1 MKFVRAILV
10 SGLALLLLQP
20 VQAAPLATLTILE
33 GEAVLLRGD
42 AKLALVEGVRLQ
54 ADDMIDIG
62 AKGQLV
68 RLEFADGL
76 RLSLGPSTRA
86 LLAPRLPGERGR
98 ARLYLQH
105 GWAKLN
111 KDKSANSDKAT
122 DAVSVATPLFDA
134 TNLAGETVIAVDART
149 GQLFAEGGA
158 PQIRTGK
165 GQQTLKSGEF
175 ASVAAD
181 GKLAVTPRPSP
192 EFLKQL
198 PRAFRDTLPARLAR
212 FEGKDLTPKR
222 LADLGYADAEPW
234 LHGEPALRR
243 AYLPRWQALAKQ
255 PEFRKQLVADIKLH
269 PEWQNILFP
278 PPPPSPA
285 SAIPGKTAPAAPPA
299 STNRITW
306 KEP

>member
-1 MKFVRAILV
+1 MKFVRAFLV

-20 VQAAPLATLTILE
+20 ARAAPLATLTILE

-42 AKLALVEGVRLQ
+42 AKLALAEGVRLQ
-54 ADDMIDIG
+54 ADDMIDTG

-86 LLAPRLPGERGR
+86 LLAPRLQGDRGR
-98 ARLYLQH
+98 VRFYLQH

-111 KDKSANSDKAT
+111 NDKAAKPA

-149 GQLFAEGGA
+149 GQLFAEGGT
-158 PQIRTGK
+158 PQIRAAK

-175 ASVAAD
+175 ASLAAD
-181 GKLAVTPRPSP
+181 GKLAVTPRPTP
-192 EFLKQL
+192 EFLKEL
-198 PRAFRDTLPARLAR
+198 PRSFRDTLPARLAR
-212 FEGKDLTPKR
+212 FEGKDVQAKR
-222 LADLGYADAEPW
+222 LAELGYADAEPW

-255 PEFRKQLVADIKLH
+255 PEFRKSLIADIKLH

-285 SAIPGKTAPAAPPA
+285 SAVPGKTAPAAQAA

>member
-1 MKFVRAILV
+1 MKFVRAFLV
-10 SGLALLLLQP
+10 SGLALFAAM
-20 VQAAPLATLTILE
+20 VSAQAAPLATLTILE

-42 AKLALVEGVRLQ
+42 ARLALAEGVRLQ
-54 ADDMIDIG
+54 ADDMIEIG

-76 RLSLGPSTRA
+76 RVSFGPSTRA
-86 LLAPRLPGERGR
+86 LLAPRLGGDRGR
-98 ARLYLQH
+98 ARFYLQQ

-111 KDKSANSDKAT
+111 NDKAAKPA

-149 GQLFAEGGA
+149 GQLFAEGGS
-158 PQIRTGK
+158 PQIRAAK

-175 ASVAAD
+175 ASLAAD
-181 GKLAVTPRPSP
+181 GKLAVTPRPTP
-192 EFLKQL
+192 EFLKEL

-212 FEGKDLTPKR
+212 FEGKDVQPKR

-243 AYLPRWQALAKQ
+243 AYLARWQALAKQ
-255 PEFRKQLVADIKLH
+255 PEFRQRLITDIKLH

-285 SAIPGKTAPAAPPA
+285 SAAPGKTAAAAQAA
-299 STNRITW
+299 STNRVNW